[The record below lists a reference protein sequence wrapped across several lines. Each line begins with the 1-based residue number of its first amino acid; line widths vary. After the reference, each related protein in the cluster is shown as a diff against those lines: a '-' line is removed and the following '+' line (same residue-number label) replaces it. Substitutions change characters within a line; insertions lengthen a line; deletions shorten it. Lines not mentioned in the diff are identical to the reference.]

1 LRCRRSKTEAD
12 PDPSMAIDPSAD
24 DMVCHCAVLSINDA
38 RSDRLIM
45 GATAFGKG
53 VQGRILD
60 SLASYRACFSG
71 SKGGGRRRGH
81 SVPACFSILI
91 AGRASDWAASRT
103 VQQHPPPSP
112 CTANVFYPATGR
124 PAAPRRRSRHAH
136 AKRGRKKQA
145 EIFSW
150 GPRWSGRV
158 DRIA

>member
-1 LRCRRSKTEAD
+1 
-12 PDPSMAIDPSAD
+12 MAIDPSAD

-45 GATAFGKG
+45 GATAFGMG

-124 PAAPRRRSRHAH
+124 PAAHAGEAAMH
-136 AKRGRKKQA
+136 MPSEVERNKRKSSAGGRAGQGESIVLLKKQVA
-145 EIFSW
+145 RLLLSHMELS
-150 GPRWSGRV
+150 
-158 DRIA
+158 